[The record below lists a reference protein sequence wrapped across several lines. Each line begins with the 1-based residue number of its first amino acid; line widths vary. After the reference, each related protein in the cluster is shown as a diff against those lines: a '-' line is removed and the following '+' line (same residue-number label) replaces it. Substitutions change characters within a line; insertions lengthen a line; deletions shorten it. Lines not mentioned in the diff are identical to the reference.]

1 MGISFRLKR
10 EYREELP
17 DFLKEDISIS
27 LEELANESGRCDLE
41 EPIEENTDDELVR
54 MRRERLERKMFR
66 KGDGEAKI
74 EGQPNGRPHNIAVSE
89 KTLARRRTT
98 V

>member
-1 MGISFRLKR
+1 M
-10 EYREELP
+10 
-17 DFLKEDISIS
+17 
-27 LEELANESGRCDLE
+27 ESDLE
-41 EPIEENTDDELVR
+41 EIGFPIEENTDDELVR